1 MKKFLSIS
9 VSIFLIFLLLPLMLI
24 VSLLILLIDG
34 NPILF
39 SQKRAGLNDIEFSE
53 VSTSIEPIPQAAQTM
68 VKDADYLQRLWQ
80 RMITS

>member
-39 SQKRAGLNDIEFSE
+39 SQKRAGLNGKIF
-53 VSTSIEPIPQAAQTM
+53 ILYKFKQL
-68 VKDADYLQRLWQ
+68 KY
-80 RMITS
+80 